1 MVTGGRA
8 RESEH
13 RPRTKKGLI
22 VVNTG
27 DGKGKTTAALG
38 VALRA
43 AGYGFKVSMIQFIKG
58 AWKPGEVRVAS
69 RLAPSFEIMPM
80 GLGFTWLS
88 KDLERDKR
96 RAQEGWKLAKEKISS
111 GNYNV
116 VILDEITHA
125 INHSFIELSDVVQ
138 TLRNKDEMLHVIVTG
153 RDAPQEIIDI
163 ADLVTEMK
171 LIKHPYEKGVVAQR
185 GIEF

>member
-1 MVTGGRA
+1 MDYPSMATGPA
-8 RESEH
+8 RKE
-13 RPRTKKGLI
+13 KGLI
-22 VVNTG
+22 IVNTG

-43 AGYGFKVSMIQFIKG
+43 VAYDFRVSMIQFIKG

-69 RLAPSFEIMPM
+69 RLAPNFEIVPM

-88 KDLERDKR
+88 KDLEQDK
-96 RAQEGWKLAKEKISS
+96 AKANEGWNLAKEKMKS
-111 GNYNV
+111 GHFNI

-125 INHSFIELSDVVQ
+125 INHGFIPLEDVVH
-138 TLRNKDEMLHVIVTG
+138 TLKNKDEMLHVIVTG
-153 RDAPQEIIDI
+153 RSAPAEIIEI

-171 LIKHPYEKGVVAQR
+171 LIKHPYDRGVSAQR